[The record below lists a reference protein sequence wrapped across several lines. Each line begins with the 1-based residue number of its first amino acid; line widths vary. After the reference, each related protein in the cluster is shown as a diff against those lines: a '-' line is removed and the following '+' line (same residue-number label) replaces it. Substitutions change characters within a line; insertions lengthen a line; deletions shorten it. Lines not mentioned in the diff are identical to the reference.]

1 MNPEGETPDL
11 GIPRRLARDMTVADQ
26 HEWIRAE
33 LRRRPVTRRAALRGG
48 IGALAGLA
56 LAHGPWTGVAR
67 AAETGLVGRHL
78 AFGDDPRTSMAI
90 AAELTGKPAGKVLL
104 DLGLDT
110 GYGATVPVEL
120 RELVSQ
126 VPRGEDVRGGEQ
138 LFAHARA
145 EGLTAGTTYH
155 YRFRLPDGSTT
166 PDATF
171 RTAPGKGDRRPFTF
185 TAFADQGVASD
196 DGRGADGNG
205 SAAPPNALTA
215 LITKDAPAFHLLAG
229 DICYADRA
237 GRGGRDDSFDPGLW
251 TQYFAAIEKSAAHTP
266 WMFATGNHDMEALYD
281 DGDSG
286 HGYGGHAARL
296 DLPRTGP
303 SGCPSVYAFTHGC
316 VGVVSIDA
324 NDLSTEI
331 RANTG
336 YSRGAQVEWL
346 TDTLAAFRADPD
358 VTFVVVFFHHCAYST
373 SDSHASDGGVRSAL
387 TSLFDR
393 FSVDLAVQGHNH
405 QYERTDPIRGGEAT
419 REAPDRATV
428 RPATDGTTYI
438 CVGSG
443 GRRSNGWLD
452 DGGDRYRGRT
462 GDDREIRSRVTGKD
476 GEKSETVGWSR
487 VRYAG
492 YAYLRVEVQPEV
504 PGRIATMRVHA
515 VTDDGEEID
524 RIDLARPVPG
534 VPAVPPPAVP
544 SVAPAPPPAVP
555 TTPAVPAVPAGWS
568 RTPTGLSVPA
578 GSTGSSPGRGL

>member
-1 MNPEGETPDL
+1 VNPEGETPDL

-33 LRRRPVTRRAALRGG
+33 LARRPVTRRAALRGG
-48 IGALAGLA
+48 IGALAALA
-56 LAHGPWTGVAR
+56 LANGPWTGVAR
-67 AAETGLVGRHL
+67 AAGAGIVGRHL
-78 AFGDDPRTSMAI
+78 AFGDDPRTSMTI
-90 AAELTGKPAGKVLL
+90 AGELTGRPGGEVLL

-126 VPRGEDVRGGEQ
+126 VPRGEDVRGGQQ

-171 RTAPGKGDRRPFTF
+171 RTAPVAGDRTPFTF

-196 DGRGADGNG
+196 DGRGRV
-205 SAAPPNALTA
+205 APSDALTA
-215 LITKDAPAFHLLAG
+215 LVAKDAPAFHLLAG

-237 GRGGRDDSFDPGLW
+237 GRGERDDSFDPGLW
-251 TQYFAAIEKSAAHTP
+251 TTYFAAIERSAATTP
-266 WMFATGNHDMEALYD
+266 WMFATGNHDMEAVYD

-316 VGVVSIDA
+316 VGVVSVDA
-324 NDLSTEI
+324 NELSTEI

-336 YSRGAQVEWL
+336 YSRGAQVRWL
-346 TDTLAAFRADPD
+346 SGTLATFRADPA

-387 TSLFDR
+387 APLFDR

-405 QYERTDPIRGGEAT
+405 QYERTDPIRDGGPT
-419 REAPDRATV
+419 REAPDRSTV
-428 RPATDGTTYI
+428 RPATDGTTYL

-452 DGGDRYRGRT
+452 GGGDRHRGRT
-462 GDDREIRSRVTGKD
+462 GEDREIRSRVTGKD
-476 GEKSETVGWSR
+476 GDRSETVAWSR
-487 VRYAG
+487 ARYAG
-492 YAYLRVEVQPEV
+492 YAYLRVEVRPEA
-504 PGRIATMRVHA
+504 PGRIATMRVRA
-515 VTDDGEEID
+515 ITADGEEID
-524 RIDLARPVPG
+524 RVDLARPVPG
-534 VPAVPPPAVP
+534 LPAVSPVPAVPAVPPA
-544 SVAPAPPPAVP
+544 
-555 TTPAVPAVPAGWS
+555 TPAVPAVPVGWT
-568 RTPTGLSVPA
+568 RTPTGLSVPTA
-578 GSTGSSPGRGL
+578 SSGSPPVRGR

>member
-1 MNPEGETPDL
+1 MPVNPEGETPDL
-11 GIPRRLARDMTVADQ
+11 GIPRRLARDMTIADQ
-26 HEWIRAE
+26 HEWIRTE
-33 LRRRPVTRRAALRGG
+33 LRRRPITRRAALRGG

-56 LAHGPWTGVAR
+56 LAGGPWTGVAR
-67 AAETGLVGRHL
+67 AAAETGLVGRHL

-90 AAELTGKPAGKVLL
+90 AGELTRKPAGDVLL
-104 DLGLDT
+104 DLGLDER
-110 GYGATVPVEL
+110 YGASVPVEL

-126 VPRGEDVRGGEQ
+126 VPRGEDVRGGQQ

-171 RTAPGKGDRRPFTF
+171 RTAPAKGDRTPFTF
-185 TAFADQGVASD
+185 TAFADQGVASE
-196 DGRGADGNG
+196 DGKGGDGKG
-205 SAAPPNALTA
+205 GAAPPNALTA
-215 LITKDAPAFHLLAG
+215 LVAQDAPAFHLLAG

-237 GRGGRDDSFDPGLW
+237 GKGQRDDSFDPGLW
-251 TQYFAAIEKSAAHTP
+251 TQYFAAIERSAASTP
-266 WMFATGNHDMEALYD
+266 WMFATGNHDMEAVYD

-316 VGVVSIDA
+316 VGVVSVDA
-324 NDLSTEI
+324 NELSTEI

-336 YSRGAQVEWL
+336 YSHGAQVGWL
-346 TDTLAAFRADPD
+346 TDTLATFRADPD
-358 VTFVVVFFHHCAYST
+358 ITFVVVFFHHCAYST

-387 TSLFDR
+387 APLFDR

-405 QYERTDPIRGGEAT
+405 QYERTDPIRDGQAT
-419 REAPDRATV
+419 REAPDRSTV
-428 RPATDGTTYI
+428 RPATDGTTYL

-452 DGGDRYRGRT
+452 GGGDRYRGR
-462 GDDREIRSRVTGKD
+462 GGADREIRSRVIGKD
-476 GEKSETVGWSR
+476 GDRSETVAWSR

-492 YAYLRVEVQPEV
+492 YAYLRVEVQPEA

-515 VTDDGEEID
+515 ITADGEEID
-524 RIDLARPVPG
+524 RVDLARPVPG
-534 VPAVPPPAVP
+534 VPAVPG
-544 SVAPAPPPAVP
+544 APA
-555 TTPAVPAVPAGWS
+555 PAVPAGWTH
-568 RTPTGLSVPA
+568 TPTGLSVPA
-578 GSTGSSPGRGL
+578 GSSPSSPFHSL

>member
-1 MNPEGETPDL
+1 MPVNPEGETPDL

-48 IGALAGLA
+48 IGVLAGLA
-56 LAHGPWTGVAR
+56 LANGPWAGVAR
-67 AAETGLVGRHL
+67 AAGTGIVGRHL

-90 AAELTGKPAGKVLL
+90 AGELTGTPAGKVLL
-104 DLGLDT
+104 DLGLDP

-126 VPRGEDVRGGEQ
+126 VPRGEDVRGGQQ

-145 EGLTAGTTYH
+145 EGLRPGTTYH
-155 YRFRLPDGSTT
+155 YRFRLPGGATT

-171 RTAPGKGDRRPFTF
+171 RTAPGPGDRTPFTF

-196 DGRGADGNG
+196 DRGGG
-205 SAAPPNALTA
+205 APPDALTA
-215 LITKDAPAFHLLAG
+215 LVARDAPAFHLLAG

-237 GRGGRDDSFDPGLW
+237 GRGDRDDSFDPGLW
-251 TQYFAAIEKSAAHTP
+251 TRYFAAIERSAASTP
-266 WMFATGNHDMEALYD
+266 WMFATGNHDMEAVYD

-286 HGYGGHAARL
+286 HGYGGHGARL
-296 DLPRTGP
+296 DLPGTGP

-316 VGVVSIDA
+316 VGVVSVDA

-336 YSRGAQVEWL
+336 YSRGAQVDWL
-346 TDTLAAFRADPD
+346 ADTLAAFRADPA

-387 TSLFDR
+387 TPLFDR

-405 QYERTDPIRGGEAT
+405 QYERTDPLRDGEPT
-419 REAPDRATV
+419 REAADRSTV
-428 RPATDGTTYI
+428 RPESDGTTYI

-452 DGGDRYRGRT
+452 DGGDRHRGRS
-462 GDDREIRSRVTGKD
+462 GEDREIRSRVTGED
-476 GEKSETVGWSR
+476 GESSEKVGWSR
-487 VRYAG
+487 ARYAG
-492 YAYLRVEVQPEV
+492 YAYLRVEVQPEA
-504 PGRIATMRVHA
+504 PGRIATMRIRAITV
-515 VTDDGEEID
+515 DGEEID
-524 RIDLARPVPG
+524 RVDLARPVPG
-534 VPAVPPPAVP
+534 LPGLPPAAVPPA
-544 SVAPAPPPAVP
+544 SPPPAMP
-555 TTPAVPAVPAGWS
+555 PAAPAVPAVPTGWS
-568 RTPTGLSVPA
+568 STPTGLSVPA
-578 GSTGSSPGRGL
+578 GSSVSSPARRP

>member
-1 MNPEGETPDL
+1 MPLNPEGETPDL
-11 GIPRRLARDMTVADQ
+11 GIPRRLARDMTIADQ

-56 LAHGPWTGVAR
+56 LATGPWTGVAH
-67 AAETGLVGRHL
+67 AAEAGIVGRHL
-78 AFGDDPRTSMAI
+78 AFGDDPRTSMAV
-90 AAELTGKPAGKVLL
+90 AGELTGKPAGDVLL

-126 VPRGEDVRGGEQ
+126 VPRGEDVRGGQQ

-145 EGLTAGTTYH
+145 ERLTAGTTYH

-171 RTAPGKGDRRPFTF
+171 RTAPAKGDRTPFTF

-196 DGRGADGNG
+196 DGGGKGGRT
-205 SAAPPNALTA
+205 APPNALTA
-215 LITKDAPAFHLLAG
+215 LVAKDAPAFHLLAG
-229 DICYADRA
+229 DICYAERA
-237 GRGGRDDSFDPGLW
+237 GRGERDGSFDPGLW
-251 TQYFAAIEKSAAHTP
+251 TRYFAAIEKSAATTP
-266 WMFATGNHDMEALYD
+266 WMFATGNHDMEAVYD

-316 VGVVSIDA
+316 VGVVSVDA
-324 NDLSTEI
+324 NELSTEI

-336 YSRGAQVEWL
+336 YSRGAQVRWL
-346 TDTLAAFRADPD
+346 TDTLAAFRADPA

-387 TSLFDR
+387 TPLFDR

-405 QYERTDPIRGGEAT
+405 QYERTDPIRDGDAT
-419 REAPDRATV
+419 REAADRATV

-452 DGGDRYRGRT
+452 GGGDRYRGRT
-462 GDDREIRSRVTGKD
+462 GEDRKIRSRVIGKD
-476 GEKSETVGWSR
+476 GERSETVGWSR

-492 YAYLRVEVQPEV
+492 YAYLRVEVQPEA

-515 VTDDGEEID
+515 VTADGEEID
-524 RIDLARPVPG
+524 RVDLARPVPG
-534 VPAVPPPAVP
+534 VAGVSSVPALRPATPPAL
-544 SVAPAPPPAVP
+544 PP
-555 TTPAVPAVPAGWS
+555 TVPAGWS

-578 GSTGSSPGRGL
+578 GSSVSSPGRRL